1 MYTLTINDER
11 VWLFYNTYKN
21 IDFETTNRLL
31 VELLEKLMSSP
42 SEANG
47 FILLQQ
53 QLKLLTEQVNKTQD
67 NISMNVTLKL
77 NEMKKDYLEDV
88 KMILSNNVGERIS
101 PLFKDCTSSIIDKT
115 QLVLNELLPHHH
127 KHIFETISQLK
138 EALTKE
144 SATNLHEVI
153 LGLDQKFSQIISN
166 TSAVLSNTESKLDAG
181 FKDIRHHND
190 HHFSAMKDL
199 TTLNQ
204 QNVSDILKKM
214 DNSSLKGKLSENIVF
229 NILHTL
235 YPCGQIDF
243 VGTTKETGDIILS
256 REGKPTI
263 LIENKSWDK
272 NVVQEEVKKFIHDVD
287 SQKCCGLFLSQN
299 YGIATKQN
307 FEINIHN
314 GNILLYLH
322 NVHNDADKIKTGI
335 DIIDHFKESLDVLG
349 TDVSS
354 DVITKETLDEIY
366 NEYAM
371 YVSQVTNMQRLL
383 KDFNGKMNKQ
393 LDEIKLPCLKKYLST
408 KYSFSSNVVVCDICN
423 EFAAKNAAS
432 LHAHQRACIKKER

>member
-1 MYTLTINDER
+1 MYSLTINDER
-11 VWLFYNTYKN
+11 VWRFYNTYKN
-21 IDFETTNRLL
+21 MDFETTNRLL
-31 VELLEKLMSSP
+31 VDLLEKLMSSP

-53 QLKLLTEQVNKTQD
+53 QLKLLTEQVTKTQD
-67 NISMNVTLKL
+67 TISMNVTLKL
-77 NEMKKDYLEDV
+77 NEIKKDYLEDV
-88 KMILSNNVGERIS
+88 KMIISNNVGERIS

-115 QLVLNELLPHHH
+115 HLVLNQLLPNHHT
-127 KHIFETISQLK
+127 HIFETISQLK
-138 EALTKE
+138 ESLTKE
-144 SATNLHEVI
+144 SSANLHEVI
-153 LGLDQKFSQIISN
+153 LGLDQKFSQII
-166 TSAVLSNTESKLDAG
+166 ANTESKLDVG
-181 FKDIRHHND
+181 LKDIRHHND
-190 HHFSAMKDL
+190 HHFSAMKEL

-229 NILHTL
+229 NILHGL

-256 REGKPTI
+256 REGKPTV

-287 SQKCCGLFLSQN
+287 AQKCCGLFLSQN
-299 YGIATKQN
+299 YGIANKQN
-307 FEINIHN
+307 FEINVHN
-314 GNILLYLH
+314 GNVLVYMH

-335 DIIDHFKESLDVLG
+335 DIIDHFKASIDELG
-349 TDVSS
+349 TDRAADTIS
-354 DVITKETLDEIY
+354 KETMDEIY
-366 NEYAM
+366 NEFTT
-371 YVSQVTNMQRLL
+371 YVSQVTATQRLL

-393 LDEIKLPCLKKYLST
+393 LDDLKLPCLKKYLST
-408 KYSFSSNVVVCDICN
+408 KYSFASNVVVCDICN

-432 LHAHQRACIKKER
+432 LHAHQRACIKKDRL

>member
-1 MYTLTINDER
+1 MYSLTINDER
-11 VWLFYNTYKN
+11 VWRFYNTYKT

-31 VELLEKLMSSP
+31 VDLLEKLMSSP

-53 QLKLLTEQVNKTQD
+53 QLKLLTEQVTKTQD
-67 NISMNVTLKL
+67 TISMNVTLKL
-77 NEMKKDYLEDV
+77 NEIKKDYLEDV
-88 KMILSNNVGERIS
+88 KMIISNNVGERIS

-115 QLVLNELLPHHH
+115 HLVLNQLLPNHHT
-127 KHIFETISQLK
+127 HIFETISQLK
-138 EALTKE
+138 ESLTKE
-144 SATNLHEVI
+144 SSANLHEVI
-153 LGLDQKFSQIISN
+153 LGLDQKFSQII
-166 TSAVLSNTESKLDAG
+166 ANTESKLDVG
-181 FKDIRHHND
+181 LKDIRHHND
-190 HHFSAMKDL
+190 HHFSAMKEL

-229 NILHTL
+229 NILHGL

-256 REGKPTI
+256 REGKPTV

-287 SQKCCGLFLSQN
+287 AQKCCGLFLSQN
-299 YGIATKQN
+299 YGIANKQN
-307 FEINIHN
+307 FEINVHN
-314 GNILLYLH
+314 GNVLVYMH

-335 DIIDHFKESLDVLG
+335 DIIDHFKASLDELG
-349 TDVSS
+349 TDRAADTIS
-354 DVITKETLDEIY
+354 KETMDEIY
-366 NEYAM
+366 NEFTT
-371 YVSQVTNMQRLL
+371 YVSQVTAMQRLL

-393 LDEIKLPCLKKYLST
+393 LDDLKLPCLKKYLST
-408 KYSFSSNVVVCDICN
+408 KYSFASNVVVCDICN

-432 LHAHQRACIKKER
+432 LHAHQRACIKKDRL

>member
-1 MYTLTINDER
+1 MYSLTINDER
-11 VWLFYNTYKN
+11 VWRFYNTYKN
-21 IDFETTNRLL
+21 MDFETTNRLL
-31 VELLEKLMSSP
+31 VDLLEKLMSSP

-53 QLKLLTEQVNKTQD
+53 QLKLLTEQVTKTQD
-67 NISMNVTLKL
+67 TISMNVTLKL
-77 NEMKKDYLEDV
+77 NEIKKDYLEDV
-88 KMILSNNVGERIS
+88 KMIISNNVGERIS

-115 QLVLNELLPHHH
+115 HLVLNQLLPNHHT
-127 KHIFETISQLK
+127 HIFETISQLK
-138 EALTKE
+138 ESLTKE
-144 SATNLHEVI
+144 SSANLHEVI
-153 LGLDQKFSQIISN
+153 LGLDQKFSQII
-166 TSAVLSNTESKLDAG
+166 ANTESKLDVG
-181 FKDIRHHND
+181 LKDIRHHND
-190 HHFSAMKDL
+190 HHFSAMKEL

-229 NILHTL
+229 NILHGL

-256 REGKPTI
+256 REGKPTV

-287 SQKCCGLFLSQN
+287 AQKCCGLFLSQN
-299 YGIATKQN
+299 YGIANKQN
-307 FEINIHN
+307 FEINVHN
-314 GNILLYLH
+314 GNVLVYMH

-335 DIIDHFKESLDVLG
+335 DIIDHFKASLDELG
-349 TDVSS
+349 TDCAADTIS
-354 DVITKETLDEIY
+354 KETMDEIY
-366 NEYAM
+366 NEFTT
-371 YVSQVTNMQRLL
+371 YVSQVTATQRLL

-393 LDEIKLPCLKKYLST
+393 LDDLKLPCLKKYLST
-408 KYSFSSNVVVCDICN
+408 KYSFASNVVVCDICN

-432 LHAHQRACIKKER
+432 LHAHQRACIKKDRL

>member
-1 MYTLTINDER
+1 MYSLTINDER
-11 VWLFYNTYKN
+11 VWRFYNTYKN
-21 IDFETTNRLL
+21 MDFETTNRLL
-31 VELLEKLMSSP
+31 VDLLEKLMSSP

-53 QLKLLTEQVNKTQD
+53 QLKLLTEQVTKTQD
-67 NISMNVTLKL
+67 TISMNVTLKL
-77 NEMKKDYLEDV
+77 NEIKKDYLEDV
-88 KMILSNNVGERIS
+88 KMIISNNVGERIS

-115 QLVLNELLPHHH
+115 HLVLNQLLPNHHT
-127 KHIFETISQLK
+127 HIFETISQLK
-138 EALTKE
+138 ESLTKE
-144 SATNLHEVI
+144 SSANLHEVI
-153 LGLDQKFSQIISN
+153 LGLDQKFSQII
-166 TSAVLSNTESKLDAG
+166 ANTESKLDVG
-181 FKDIRHHND
+181 LKDIRHHND
-190 HHFSAMKDL
+190 HHFSAMKEL

-229 NILHTL
+229 NILHGL

-256 REGKPTI
+256 REGKPTV

-287 SQKCCGLFLSQN
+287 AQKCCGLFLSQN
-299 YGIATKQN
+299 YGIANKQN
-307 FEINIHN
+307 FEINVHN
-314 GNILLYLH
+314 GNVLVYMH

-335 DIIDHFKESLDVLG
+335 DIIDHFKASLDELG
-349 TDVSS
+349 TDRAADTIS
-354 DVITKETLDEIY
+354 KETMDEIY
-366 NEYAM
+366 NEFTT
-371 YVSQVTNMQRLL
+371 YVSQVTAMQRLL

-393 LDEIKLPCLKKYLST
+393 LDDLKLPCLKKYLST
-408 KYSFSSNVVVCDICN
+408 KYSFASNVVVCDICN

-432 LHAHQRACIKKER
+432 LHAHQRACIKKDRL

>member
-1 MYTLTINDER
+1 MNDER
-11 VWLFYNTYKN
+11 VWRFYQTYKN
-21 IDFETTNRLL
+21 MDFESTNRLL
-31 VELLEKLMSSP
+31 VELLEKLMTSP

-47 FILLQQ
+47 FVLLQQ
-53 QLKLLTEQVNKTQD
+53 QL
-67 NISMNVTLKL
+67 TLKL
-77 NEMKKDYLEDV
+77 TEMKKDYLEDV
-88 KMILSNNVGERIS
+88 KMILSNNIGERIS

-115 QLVLNELLPHHH
+115 QLVLNELIPRHQ
-127 KHIFETISQLK
+127 KPIFETIAQLK
-138 EALTKE
+138 DTLAKE
-144 SATNLHEVI
+144 SSTNLTDV
-153 LGLDQKFSQIISN
+153 LVGMDQKFSHAMCN
-166 TSAVLSNTESKLDAG
+166 TSAVLETKLDAG
-181 FKDIRHHND
+181 LKDIRRD
-190 HHFSAMKDL
+190 FSAMKDL

-204 QNVSDILKKM
+204 QQVSDILKKM
-214 DNSSLKGKLSENIVF
+214 DNSSLKGKISENIVF

-314 GNILLYLH
+314 GNVLLYLH

-335 DIIDHFKESLDVLG
+335 DIIDHFKESLDELG
-349 TDVSS
+349 ADVSS
-354 DVITKETLDEIY
+354 DAISKEALDEIY
-366 NEYAM
+366 NEFSI
-371 YVSQVTNMQRLL
+371 YVSQVTTMQRLL
-383 KDFNGKMNKQ
+383 KEFNNKMNKQ
-393 LDEIKLPCLKKYLST
+393 LEEIKLPCLKKYLST

-432 LHAHQRACIKKER
+432 LHAHQRACMKKERS